1 MIGGIFM
8 QNLKPPLDRRRKP
21 DIVIRLV
28 NAISIVGWMMINLC
42 TLLTI
47 NSKPEQTN
55 MFYKMFNIPV
65 RDYWDFSLLSI
76 VFFLL
81 MFLFAVALI
90 GILLNATR
98 QRRKT
103 DKMNK
108 SLIFQAAMAVL
119 GMLLLW
125 VNSIV

>member
-1 MIGGIFM
+1 M

-28 NAISIVGWMMINLC
+28 NAISIVGWMMIILC